1 MMDKNLNKKFA
12 SKLLLLL
19 VFFFSS
25 VTVFAADYIT
35 ATGVVN
41 DETGEP
47 LMGCTVQMKN
57 SKLATVTD
65 LDGHFKI
72 QVPKGATLVF
82 KYIGFNAKEMKA
94 DAKMSVVLSEDSH
107 MLNEVVAVGYGT
119 MKRSDIT
126 GSVVSVSGDDMQQT
140 SAATMDQMLQGRAAG
155 IQMMGNSGAAGA
167 STSIQIRG
175 VNSLSASNEPI
186 YVIDGAIVTSGSGSD
201 IYSNP
206 IADLNPNDVE
216 SIEVLKDA
224 SATAIYGSQA
234 ANGVIIVNMRKGKE
248 GAPKINF
255 KSQLGW
261 ETLPKKLDVMD
272 LQEFFAWSKECREI
286 SGYAVSD
293 YLSHPERLGAG
304 TDWQDALYR
313 SGLKQEYNLS
323 VRGGSKN
330 VSYSVSGGYFDQ
342 DGIVINNAFSRFS
355 LRSSVAVKAF
365 KWLDLGTTISLSQTD
380 SNTGMSAWGVVSNA
394 LSQTPNIPVKTPDGE
409 WGKAG
414 YNSET
419 NSYQANPVAIASI
432 TTRLTKM
439 TTTRAN
445 VYFTLRPWKWLNW
458 RNEGTYE
465 TKTDN
470 YRYLLPAYDLGGT
483 RRDYATHESR
493 KQYQKYTSFKSVA
506 TGNWTIDKK
515 HKLSLMLGMDLNSR
529 YLDYLWAQRLGGS
542 DNNASLSGGDGTR
555 DQNEG
560 YTTTQRFSSYFS
572 RLSYNY
578 ADRYMLTATVRR
590 DGSSRFARG
599 SRWGTFP
606 SVALAWRIS
615 EEPFFASLSEA
626 IGNFKLRV
634 GYGVV
639 GNANLAD
646 NTYLPNF
653 SNKESNFGTS
663 YATSNMPNYNGL
675 TWEKTKS
682 WNVGLDMSFLNNR
695 IELVFDAYVKNIE
708 DLLLQTAQP
717 YYTGTGVTGGAS
729 AQWANVGSMRNKG
742 IELTINARVI
752 KSKKFN
758 WKTTL
763 SYSLNQNEVTGLNV
777 ANGFID
783 KTLDFASWGGETI
796 TRTAVGHGISQYY
809 GYQVAGRINS
819 AADYLRNNGDGT
831 STVIAATPNYRVGTI
846 VSNADA
852 TQLKTSV
859 GDLLYKDNNGDGI
872 INTEDM
878 TFLGSGLPKYTFG
891 WNNTFSYK
899 NLSLSI
905 FTYGSVGGKV
915 FNYNRRKLDEP
926 SMIQGSVTNKFKRV
940 VNFARWA
947 YVDGNS
953 GNQNIWNVY
962 VAPGADDS
970 MTRIDSQH
978 NNYNSR
984 VSDRYVEDASYL
996 RIKNIVLNYSMPK
1009 KWIRKLYLQR
1019 LDLSLNIQNVYTFTG
1034 YTGYDPEVGSQN
1046 GQYSMTG
1053 QGILMY
1059 GVDTGKVPT
1068 PRAFIFGIDAT
1079 F

>member
-25 VTVFAADYIT
+25 VTVFATDYIT

-126 GSVVSVSGDDMQQT
+126 GSVVSVSADDMQQT

-234 ANGVIIVNMRKGKE
+234 ANGVIIVNMKKGKE

-355 LRSSVAVKAF
+355 LRSSVDVKAF

-409 WGKAG
+409 
-414 YNSET
+414 
-419 NSYQANPVAIASI
+419 
-432 TTRLTKM
+432 
-439 TTTRAN
+439 
-445 VYFTLRPWKWLNW
+445 
-458 RNEGTYE
+458 
-465 TKTDN
+465 
-470 YRYLLPAYDLGGT
+470 
-483 RRDYATHESR
+483 
-493 KQYQKYTSFKSVA
+493 
-506 TGNWTIDKK
+506 
-515 HKLSLMLGMDLNSR
+515 
-529 YLDYLWAQRLGGS
+529 
-542 DNNASLSGGDGTR
+542 
-555 DQNEG
+555 
-560 YTTTQRFSSYFS
+560 
-572 RLSYNY
+572 
-578 ADRYMLTATVRR
+578 
-590 DGSSRFARG
+590 
-599 SRWGTFP
+599 
-606 SVALAWRIS
+606 
-615 EEPFFASLSEA
+615 
-626 IGNFKLRV
+626 
-634 GYGVV
+634 
-639 GNANLAD
+639 
-646 NTYLPNF
+646 
-653 SNKESNFGTS
+653 
-663 YATSNMPNYNGL
+663 
-675 TWEKTKS
+675 
-682 WNVGLDMSFLNNR
+682 
-695 IELVFDAYVKNIE
+695 
-708 DLLLQTAQP
+708 
-717 YYTGTGVTGGAS
+717 
-729 AQWANVGSMRNKG
+729 
-742 IELTINARVI
+742 
-752 KSKKFN
+752 
-758 WKTTL
+758 
-763 SYSLNQNEVTGLNV
+763 
-777 ANGFID
+777 
-783 KTLDFASWGGETI
+783 
-796 TRTAVGHGISQYY
+796 
-809 GYQVAGRINS
+809 
-819 AADYLRNNGDGT
+819 
-831 STVIAATPNYRVGTI
+831 
-846 VSNADA
+846 
-852 TQLKTSV
+852 
-859 GDLLYKDNNGDGI
+859 
-872 INTEDM
+872 
-878 TFLGSGLPKYTFG
+878 
-891 WNNTFSYK
+891 
-899 NLSLSI
+899 
-905 FTYGSVGGKV
+905 
-915 FNYNRRKLDEP
+915 
-926 SMIQGSVTNKFKRV
+926 
-940 VNFARWA
+940 
-947 YVDGNS
+947 
-953 GNQNIWNVY
+953 
-962 VAPGADDS
+962 
-970 MTRIDSQH
+970 
-978 NNYNSR
+978 
-984 VSDRYVEDASYL
+984 
-996 RIKNIVLNYSMPK
+996 
-1009 KWIRKLYLQR
+1009 
-1019 LDLSLNIQNVYTFTG
+1019 
-1034 YTGYDPEVGSQN
+1034 
-1046 GQYSMTG
+1046 
-1053 QGILMY
+1053 
-1059 GVDTGKVPT
+1059 
-1068 PRAFIFGIDAT
+1068 
-1079 F
+1079 